1 MVYLF
6 TTDVLLQTGAIMML
20 LYMCDLSN
28 KVAMLLI
35 PAK

>member
-20 LYMCDLSN
+20 LYMYDLSD